1 MREGYQRTVTL
12 LLVALLLLPFA
23 SCSPLT
29 VSLSKGTYRPG
40 ETVTLTI
47 QGKASKNYGIQVVD
61 PVGALVAVK
70 QITTD
75 SGGKASFS
83 FTLPSD
89 ARLGTYTIYV
99 AGGGESATVT
109 FTVEAAP
116 PPPAPPPPA
125 PATVAAAAISSARSR
140 FQLLLR
146 VFFILNQSLGPL
158 GLEGVLADIS
168 NSIAEVNSTLRD
180 AEAKYSAG
188 DYSSASNLASSASAR
203 AGQLISLAFELSVN
217 ALRGFA
223 GSLRNSTSDWL
234 VLALL
239 NLTDSVLGKVSPTY
253 VDASLESIDLA
264 SKILLAAKRIADGAQ
279 LEEKVE
285 ELNRKLAD
293 AEKTL
298 DAMRRRVGELEGK
311 VGQLEGEKAQL
322 SASLNRAEAELSS
335 ARNELEQLRA
345 ENQQLRTQNA
355 ELEQQLASATSQAN
369 TARIIAVALL
379 AIGLAA
385 GFAVGYILRARKRA

>member
-1 MREGYQRTVTL
+1 MREGYRRTVTL

-23 SCSPLT
+23 SPSPLT
-29 VSLSKGTYRPG
+29 ISLSKGTYRPG

-47 QGKASKNYGIQVVD
+47 QGKPNTIYGIEVGGPGGAVVI
-61 PVGALVAVK
+61 LY

-89 ARLGTYTIYV
+89 AGLGTYTVYV

-125 PATVAAAAISSARSR
+125 PATVAAAALSSARSR

-146 VFFILNQSLGPL
+146 AFFILNQSLGPL

-223 GSLRNSTSDWL
+223 GNLRNSTSDWL

-239 NLTDSVLGKVSPTY
+239 NLTDSILDKVSPTY

-264 SKILLAAKRIADGAQ
+264 SKILLAASRIAGCSP

-293 AEKTL
+293 AEKAL
-298 DAMRRRVGELEGK
+298 DAMQRNVKELEAK
-311 VGQLEGEKAQL
+311 ISQLESENARL
-322 SASLNRAEAELSS
+322 SSNLSKTEAELSS

-345 ENQQLRTQNA
+345 ENQQLRTRNA

-369 TARIIAVALL
+369 TARIIAVMLL

-385 GFAVGYILRARKRA
+385 GFAVGYILRARKRT

>member
-1 MREGYQRTVTL
+1 M
-12 LLVALLLLPFA
+12 
-23 SCSPLT
+23 
-29 VSLSKGTYRPG
+29 
-40 ETVTLTI
+40 
-47 QGKASKNYGIQVVD
+47 
-61 PVGALVAVK
+61 
-70 QITTD
+70 
-75 SGGKASFS
+75 
-83 FTLPSD
+83 
-89 ARLGTYTIYV
+89 
-99 AGGGESATVT
+99 
-109 FTVEAAP
+109 
-116 PPPAPPPPA
+116 
-125 PATVAAAAISSARSR
+125 AAAALSGAGSR

-146 VFFILNQSLGPL
+146 VFFILKRLLSPL
-158 GLEGVLADIS
+158 GLEGVLADVSKGIV
-168 NSIAEVNSTLRD
+168 EVNVTLRD

-203 AGQLISLAFELSVN
+203 AGQLISMAFELSVN

-322 SASLNRAEAELSS
+322 SASLSRAEAELSS

-355 ELEQQLASATSQAN
+355 ELEQQLASATSQTN